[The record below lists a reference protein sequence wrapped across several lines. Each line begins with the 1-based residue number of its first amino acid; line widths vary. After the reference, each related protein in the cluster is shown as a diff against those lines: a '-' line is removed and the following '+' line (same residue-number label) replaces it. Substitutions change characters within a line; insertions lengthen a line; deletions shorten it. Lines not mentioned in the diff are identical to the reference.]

1 MLIQCPNCKQWVDSE
16 YTTCQR
22 CGKPI
27 LLSDEQLTSQEDN
40 QNSYDIENTSNAS
53 PQLLQDTPQ
62 DTTEKETDGIP
73 LDLSDNSPIDLM
85 PYYHNGNDKYAEK
98 IIKCQPDRP
107 IYMMGKLTTGRAI

>member
-53 PQLLQDTPQ
+53 PQLLQDTP
-62 DTTEKETDGIP
+62 
-73 LDLSDNSPIDLM
+73 
-85 PYYHNGNDKYAEK
+85 
-98 IIKCQPDRP
+98 
-107 IYMMGKLTTGRAI
+107 